1 MRRYA
6 ADYFCRCDEIMLC
19 RCMPRKSPMM
29 PAARRICLSALENDY
44 LGVAAVAAVA
54 AYEYKAGV
62 GDHAVADTEIGEFY
76 LCSEIDIM
84 VAQQTHPLA
93 AGSGILE
100 IDILSGKL
108 VQRKRVRQ
116 SLGFK
121 QRIYLIEQLSAKLVI
136 CRPPLYIRLRCS
148 DLRTGCRRSRHNPC
162 IRLFLCIRRS
172 LLRISYPLIYLR
184 YSILRRMLGLYGRV
198 VIYIYC
204 STLFRYFQYSVFRQM
219 QYDRR

>member
-62 GDHAVADTEIGEFY
+62 CDHAVADTEIGEFY
-76 LCSEIDIM
+76 LCSEIDII

-100 IDILSGKL
+100 IDILPGQL
-108 VQRKRVRQ
+108 VQRERVRQ
-116 SLGFK
+116 PLGFK
-121 QRIYLIEQLSAKLVI
+121 QQIYLIEQLSAKFVI
-136 CRPPLYIRLRCS
+136 CRSAARLYIFGCDAATSERAAAGLGTTPAFVSSSAFVAVCS
-148 DLRTGCRRSRHNPC
+148 AYRTH
-162 IRLFLCIRRS
+162 
-172 LLRISYPLIYLR
+172 
-184 YSILRRMLGLYGRV
+184 
-198 VIYIYC
+198 
-204 STLFRYFQYSVFRQM
+204 
-219 QYDRR
+219 

>member
-1 MRRYA
+1 MHVHGSVLMRRYA

-136 CRPPLYIRLRCS
+136 CRSAARLLYSAAMQRPPNGLPQVSAQPLHSSLPLHSSQFAPHIVPIDIPPIFDS
-148 DLRTGCRRSRHNPC
+148 PPHARSVRQG
-162 IRLFLCIRRS
+162 R
-172 LLRISYPLIYLR
+172 YLH
-184 YSILRRMLGLYGRV
+184 IL
-198 VIYIYC
+198 
-204 STLFRYFQYSVFRQM
+204 
-219 QYDRR
+219 